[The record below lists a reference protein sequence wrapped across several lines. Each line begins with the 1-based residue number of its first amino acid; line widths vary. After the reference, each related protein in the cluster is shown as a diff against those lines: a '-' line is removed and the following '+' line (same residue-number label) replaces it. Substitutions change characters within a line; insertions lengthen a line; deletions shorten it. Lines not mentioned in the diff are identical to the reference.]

1 MEKFHYKPELFHF
14 VNRNNSTIYRK
25 NSTMEKFHYGKI
37 PLCFKCEQYQI
48 AKFILL
54 KTAKNYTILYIC

>member
-1 MEKFHYKPELFHF
+1 METGIIPVL
-14 VNRNNSTIYRK
+14 NCK